1 MKSFKRNA
9 TSNTIITSR
18 PSVASQCDAVL
29 LSFVSS
35 CPCWSE
41 GGPQCV
47 RFPFVYVCVSECVL
61 LVWTCAV
68 CQIPHWVGWR
78 SNHTLHSLSVSQRG
92 DNSNYSNTHIHMPIL
107 TVIILINKLVSSQD
121 QCIWRKR
128 PEKSGT
134 ESDGKITWPH
144 VALNGGIAPWTNITP
159 RYKEINKAQLR
170 SCLLAKVTN

>member
-1 MKSFKRNA
+1 MQPQIPLLPA
-9 TSNTIITSR
+9 DHLLLH
-18 PSVASQCDAVL
+18 SVTLCCCLLFHHVL
-29 LSFVSS
+29 AGLKVAHS
-35 CPCWSE
+35 
-41 GGPQCV
+41 
-47 RFPFVYVCVSECVL
+47 VCVFPSCMCVSL
-61 LVWTCAV
+61 SVCFLCWTCAV